1 MAVLSSPLRF
11 TLSRML
17 AALTIRRPLRS
28 AIPWRQFAT
37 VSTPYVPPASLENVA
52 DAPPTSFRPR
62 KKTKP
67 ESPSFYTSRANYY
80 DHLYQ
85 LETALQRCRRALST
99 LGLLPLPAFARASL
113 PPAQLLWRKRHSLTT
128 MFADALTTA
137 RYRRMIAVLADLEE
151 CSRIASVAGHDTLAE
166 SIQPVLELFERR
178 DKAQVLARAVRKHV
192 PFDRYGR
199 SYTVGKRKESAA
211 RVWMIPVREQQQQ
224 QQQQETAAS
233 SAAAE
238 ADDIV
243 APVVDDAFAPSP
255 DAPHVPVTTT
265 TILVNNVPLNRFFAT
280 PADRERVVRPLKLAG
295 VLGAFNVFAIVR
307 GGGTTGQAGALA
319 HGIAQGIVAHVPEV
333 DPILRKG
340 EPLFSLFHLKR
351 YVYVRPS
358 AKLMKRDPRMVER
371 KKTGLAKARK
381 RVSPLVSLPHFSDRS
396 LLFLVHLGQTLTF
409 DLLPIAIFPL
419 TVEVSVFFSNNST
432 PSHLMC
438 TEK

>member
-1 MAVLSSPLRF
+1 
-11 TLSRML
+11 ML
-17 AALTIRRPLRS
+17 AALAIRRPLRP

-52 DAPPTSFRPR
+52 DAPPPRFRPR

-67 ESPSFYTSRANYY
+67 ESPSFYTSRASYY

-85 LETALQRCRRALST
+85 LETALQRCRRALSV

-113 PPAQLLWRKRHSLTT
+113 PPAQHLWRNRQSMTT
-128 MFADALTTA
+128 MFSGALTTA
-137 RYRRMIAVLADLEE
+137 RYRRMVAVLSDLEE
-151 CSRIASVAGHDTLAE
+151 CSRVAAVAGHDALTE
-166 SIQPVLELFERR
+166 SIQPVLELFERH
-178 DKAQVLARAVRKHV
+178 DKAEVLARATRKHV
-192 PFDRYGR
+192 PLDRYGR

-224 QQQQETAAS
+224 QQQHQQPPPAH
-233 SAAAE
+233 SAAAVE
-238 ADDIV
+238 DDIL

-280 PADRERVVRPLKLAG
+280 PTDRECVVRPLKLAG

-340 EPLFSLFHLKR
+340 ELVFSRLNGT
-351 YVYVRPS
+351 
-358 AKLMKRDPRMVER
+358 LMYALQR
-371 KKTGLAKARK
+371 
-381 RVSPLVSLPHFSDRS
+381 
-396 LLFLVHLGQTLTF
+396 
-409 DLLPIAIFPL
+409 
-419 TVEVSVFFSNNST
+419 NS
-432 PSHLMC
+432 
-438 TEK
+438 